1 MNFLLLKIHEASD
14 SLTLPR
20 FSLAQN
26 PQFFSKF
33 PYEPSD
39 FPQTKDNVKLS
50 FASIYPLH
58 FGKSVA
64 NLNAKNPIDL
74 IVDRRESLS
83 EEETVVFK
91 KEAQKITQE
100 YTNIWTLKN
109 SDDKP
114 SFAARGSIQLYI
126 NLAY

>member
-1 MNFLLLKIHEASD
+1 LNFLLLKIHEASD
-14 SLTLPR
+14 SPEHR

-26 PQFFSKF
+26 PQFFLKF
-33 PYEPSD
+33 PSQPSD
-39 FPQTKDNVKLS
+39 FENTKDNFEVS
-50 FASIYPLH
+50 VSPIYPLH
-58 FGKSVA
+58 FWKSVA
-64 NLNAKNPIDL
+64 DLKAKNPIDL

-83 EEETVVFK
+83 EEETAAFK

-100 YTNIWTLKN
+100 YTNIWALKN

-126 NLAY
+126 T